1 MCIQFFVLFRL
12 DSNDDGDD
20 DNFFVLEAFLQ
31 VPIHFQVNKYS
42 KKKNTNIQLFT
53 KGKIKS
59 HMRDRATSL
68 SFI

>member
-31 VPIHFQVNKYS
+31 VPIHFQVNK
-42 KKKNTNIQLFT
+42 
-53 KGKIKS
+53 
-59 HMRDRATSL
+59 
-68 SFI
+68 